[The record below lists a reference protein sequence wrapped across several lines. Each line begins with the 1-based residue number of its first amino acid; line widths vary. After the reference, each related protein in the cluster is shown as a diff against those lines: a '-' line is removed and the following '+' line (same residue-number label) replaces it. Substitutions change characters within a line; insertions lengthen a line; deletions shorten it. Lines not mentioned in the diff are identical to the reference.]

1 MELPSRRWA
10 IVRVAPGG
18 DGETLN
24 IPASLLCR
32 KLDKHTLL
40 QSHAVLLT
48 PRLRSP
54 TLTAVGMLRV
64 FMSTYCIYLL
74 RRARDCSAVL
84 PLSTGSVLPLQ
95 LTIRA
100 PSILSCTSSCK
111 PVFSPSKR
119 PRSLTPL
126 AASAQPAAV
135 SNKLASLLCMFKES
149 TSNECS
155 QGAHT
160 NAPTLPRVQVCCV

>member
-54 TLTAVGMLRV
+54 TLTAVGMLRTGV
-64 FMSTYCIYLL
+64 YEYLL
-74 RRARDCSAVL
+74 HIFVKACSR
-84 PLSTGSVLPLQ
+84 LQ
-95 LTIRA
+95 CR
-100 PSILSCTSSCK
+100 
-111 PVFSPSKR
+111 
-119 PRSLTPL
+119 
-126 AASAQPAAV
+126 AASV
-135 SNKLASLLCMFKES
+135 D
-149 TSNECS
+149 
-155 QGAHT
+155 
-160 NAPTLPRVQVCCV
+160 R